1 MSGMRKR
8 SARRIGHGRR
18 GSYPRPS
25 RAHPRALSVLGTLA
39 LIAVAMSSM
48 QNAAAQST
56 PTFVVSSVVRCE
68 GAVGTAWP
76 APVGHCQ
83 PRRRDIPTDF
93 GPSASRAE
101 QETLEGDIARQLE
114 ICRGC

>member
-1 MSGMRKR
+1 MSGIQER
-8 SARRIGHGRR
+8 SACRIGHGRR

-25 RAHPRALSVLGTLA
+25 RAHPRALFVLAALA

-48 QNAAAQST
+48 QSAATEST

-68 GAVGTAWP
+68 GAIGTVWP

-101 QETLEGDIARQLE
+101 QDNLDGDVGRQLE